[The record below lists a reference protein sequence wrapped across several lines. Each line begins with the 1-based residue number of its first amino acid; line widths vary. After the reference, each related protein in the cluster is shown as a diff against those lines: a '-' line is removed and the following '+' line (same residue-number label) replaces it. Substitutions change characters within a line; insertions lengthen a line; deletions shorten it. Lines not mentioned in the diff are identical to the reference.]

1 MESVKGV
8 PSSRA
13 AACSVGR
20 VKDAL
25 GSCGSLRISMLWW
38 LSGQE
43 CGGEQEEERAEAEVS

>member
-8 PSSRA
+8 PFSRA

-25 GSCGSLRISMLWW
+25 GSCGSLRISMLW
-38 LSGQE
+38 SVEGN
-43 CGGEQEEERAEAEVS
+43 GKKKGEPEVS